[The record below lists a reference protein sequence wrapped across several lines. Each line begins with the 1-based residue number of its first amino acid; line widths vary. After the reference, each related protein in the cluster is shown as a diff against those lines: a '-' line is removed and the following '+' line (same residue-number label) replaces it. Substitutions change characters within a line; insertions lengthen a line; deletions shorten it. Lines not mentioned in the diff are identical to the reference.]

1 MKNPHSAFR
10 IPQLLWLVRH
20 GESIGNVAR
29 HKAEKASA
37 KIIETPC
44 REPDVELS
52 ENGIEQCERLGKWFA
67 SQIEKPTII
76 YSSPYL
82 RAQITAQILLNNA
95 EIDLQIKTDER
106 LREREFGVFDC
117 LTKDGAI
124 EKFPELCDLRER
136 WGKFYFRPP
145 AGESWADVILRLR
158 SFIETDLSKLAD
170 ENVLIVTH
178 EVVIRCFRYIFE
190 NMSEHE
196 IMEIDRASD
205 VENGAITAYEFE
217 ANEDKLC
224 LKFDNY
230 LLL

>member
-1 MKNPHSAFR
+1 MKD
-10 IPQLLWLVRH
+10 PQTIWLIRH
-20 GESIGNVAR
+20 GESVGNVAR
-29 HKAEKASA
+29 QQAERNQA
-37 KIIETPC
+37 KTIETPC

-52 ENGIEQCERLGKWFA
+52 ENGVKQSERLSKWFA
-67 SQIEKPTII
+67 AQTEKPTII

-82 RAQITAQILLNNA
+82 RAQITTQILLNHSG
-95 EIDLQIKTDER
+95 IDLDIKTDER

-117 LTKDGAI
+117 LTKEGAL

-178 EVVIRCFRYIFE
+178 EVVIRCFRYILE
-190 NMSEHE
+190 NLSEHE
-196 IMEIDRASD
+196 IMTIDKASD
-205 VENGAITAYEFE
+205 VENGAVTSYEFDAE
-217 ANEDKLC
+217 TKTIR

-230 LLL
+230 LPI